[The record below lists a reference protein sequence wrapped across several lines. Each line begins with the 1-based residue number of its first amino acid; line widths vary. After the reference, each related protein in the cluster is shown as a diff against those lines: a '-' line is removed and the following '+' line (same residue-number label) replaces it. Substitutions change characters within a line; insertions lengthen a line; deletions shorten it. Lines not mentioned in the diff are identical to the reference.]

1 MAPPPRRSR
10 AGTAAC
16 VASSID
22 LRSTAI
28 TRSHS
33 SSVVSISVWR
43 DSMPTLLCSTSSP
56 PQRPTASATIA
67 SQSAL
72 WVTSAAKASAWPFSA
87 RMSPTVSSARSF
99 CASTQSTRAPSR
111 AMRIAV
117 ALPLPTPGPRAP
129 APVTIAILPASR
141 SPIGVES
148 SWVLIMLSVR
158 RVRLW
163 SGLVLFAYVT
173 THLANHSLGLVSLDA
188 MEAGR
193 VYFLALWRNPVVSLL
208 LYASLV
214 THVALAFWALYQ
226 RRTLRMPL
234 WEAAQ
239 LALGLAIP
247 PLLVTHIVGT
257 RIAWQVYGVEDAYS
271 RVALT
276 LWALAPDLGS
286 RQVLI
291 VSLAWVHAMIGLHS
305 IVKLRAWY
313 PRAAPWLLG
322 VVVLVPV
329 LAILGF
335 VNGGRQAAALARD
348 PAVRAQMLWHGRAPL
363 TPAETATL
371 VRVREG
377 GFVGYTTLLPATAT
391 AADGRPPGDSHSGRE
406 QDVVVVFA
414 DLRRFTRLAEHRLPY
429 DVVFFL
435 NRYFE
440 AVGGAIQR
448 SCGVANQY
456 TGDGVMAL
464 FGLDVGP
471 EEGCRQALAAAGEMV
486 RSVATLSEALVAD
499 LPEPLRLGIGI
510 HTGPAVVG
518 RMGYADAVYL
528 TAVGDT
534 VHVASRLAPLTQDYD
549 RQLVSSAALARRAGV
564 ATEGLPRHELTLRNR
579 AEPLAVLVVRSA
591 VALAPSEPSRQS
603 GEPPRAGS

>member
-1 MAPPPRRSR
+1 
-10 AGTAAC
+10 
-16 VASSID
+16 
-22 LRSTAI
+22 
-28 TRSHS
+28 
-33 SSVVSISVWR
+33 
-43 DSMPTLLCSTSSP
+43 
-56 PQRPTASATIA
+56 
-67 SQSAL
+67 
-72 WVTSAAKASAWPFSA
+72 
-87 RMSPTVSSARSF
+87 
-99 CASTQSTRAPSR
+99 
-111 AMRIAV
+111 
-117 ALPLPTPGPRAP
+117 
-129 APVTIAILPASR
+129 
-141 SPIGVES
+141 
-148 SWVLIMLSVR
+148 MLSVR

-271 RVALT
+271 RVALS

-291 VSLAWVHAMIGLHS
+291 VGLAWVHAMIGLHS

-322 VVVLVPV
+322 VVVLVPT

-348 PAVRAQMLWHGRAPL
+348 PAVRAQMLWHGRPPL
-363 TPAETATL
+363 TPAEAATL
-371 VRVREG
+371 VGARDR
-377 GFVGYTTLLPATAT
+377 GFVGYTTLLGAVLVARGVRSVLQRRRGLIRVTYPNGRRVIVPVGLSVLEVSRYARIPHASVCGGRGRCSTCRVRIHTTRPQPPPAEAESRVLRRLGVPNDVRLACQLRPTSDLSVTPLLPATAT

-406 QDVVVVFA
+406 QEVVVLFA

-448 SCGVANQY
+448 SGGVANQY

-534 VHVASRLAPLTQDYD
+534 VHVASRLEALTKDYD
-549 RQLVSSAALARRAGV
+549 CELVVSDAVARRAGV

-603 GEPPRAGS
+603 GEPSRAGS

>member
-1 MAPPPRRSR
+1 
-10 AGTAAC
+10 
-16 VASSID
+16 
-22 LRSTAI
+22 
-28 TRSHS
+28 
-33 SSVVSISVWR
+33 
-43 DSMPTLLCSTSSP
+43 
-56 PQRPTASATIA
+56 
-67 SQSAL
+67 
-72 WVTSAAKASAWPFSA
+72 
-87 RMSPTVSSARSF
+87 
-99 CASTQSTRAPSR
+99 R
-111 AMRIAV
+111 AMRIAA

-141 SPIGVES
+141 SPIGLES
-148 SWVLIMLSVR
+148 SWVLIMLSAR

-271 RVALT
+271 RVALS

-291 VSLAWVHAMIGLHS
+291 VGLAWVHAMIGLHS
-305 IVKLRAWY
+305 IAKLRAWY

-322 VVVLVPV
+322 VVVLVPT

-335 VNGGRQAAALARD
+335 VNVGRQAAAVCGGRGRCSTCR
-348 PAVRAQMLWHGRAPL
+348 VRIHTTRPQPP
-363 TPAETATL
+363 PAEAESRVL
-371 VRVREG
+371 RRLGVPSDVRLACQLRPTSDLSV
-377 GFVGYTTLLPATAT
+377 TPLLPATAT

-406 QDVVVVFA
+406 QEVVVLFA

-448 SCGVANQY
+448 SGGVANQY

-471 EEGCRQALAAAGEMV
+471 EEGCRQALVAAGEMV

-534 VHVASRLAPLTQDYD
+534 VHVASRLEALTKDYD
-549 RQLVSSAALARRAGV
+549 CELVVSDAVARRAGV

-603 GEPPRAGS
+603 GEPSRAGS

>member
-1 MAPPPRRSR
+1 
-10 AGTAAC
+10 
-16 VASSID
+16 
-22 LRSTAI
+22 
-28 TRSHS
+28 
-33 SSVVSISVWR
+33 
-43 DSMPTLLCSTSSP
+43 
-56 PQRPTASATIA
+56 
-67 SQSAL
+67 
-72 WVTSAAKASAWPFSA
+72 
-87 RMSPTVSSARSF
+87 
-99 CASTQSTRAPSR
+99 
-111 AMRIAV
+111 
-117 ALPLPTPGPRAP
+117 
-129 APVTIAILPASR
+129 
-141 SPIGVES
+141 
-148 SWVLIMLSVR
+148 MLSAR

-193 VYFLALWRNPVVSLL
+193 VYFLALWRNPLVSLL
-208 LYASLV
+208 LYASLI
-214 THVALAFWALYQ
+214 THVVLAFWTLYE
-226 RRTLRMPL
+226 RRTLRMPA

-239 LALGLAIP
+239 LVLGLAIP

-271 RVALT
+271 RVALS

-291 VSLAWVHAMIGLHS
+291 VGLAWVHATIGLHS

-363 TPAETATL
+363 TPAEAATL
-371 VRVREG
+371 VRARDR
-377 GFVGYTTLLPATAT
+377 GFVGYTTLLGAVLLARGVRSVLQRRRGLIRVTYPNGRRVIVPVGLSVLEVSRYARVPHASVCGGRGRCSTCRVRIQTARPQPPPDETESRVLRRLGVPHDVRLACQLRPTSDLSVSPLLPATAT
-391 AADGRPPGDSHSGRE
+391 AADGRPPDDSNRGRE
-406 QDVVVVFA
+406 QDVVVIFA

-448 SCGVANQY
+448 SGGVANQY

-486 RSVATLSEALVAD
+486 RSVATLSDSLIAD
-499 LPEPLRLGIGI
+499 LPEPLRIGIGI

-518 RMGYADAVYL
+518 RMGYGDAVYL

-534 VHVASRLAPLTQDYD
+534 VHVASRLEALTKDYD
-549 RQLVSSAALARRAGV
+549 CELVVSEAVARRAGV
-564 ATEGLPRHELTLRNR
+564 STEGLPRHELTLRNR
-579 AEPLAVLVVRSA
+579 AEPLTILVVRSA
-591 VALAPSEPSRQS
+591 VALMPSEPSRAG
-603 GEPPRAGS
+603 GEPSRAEEGA

>member
-22 LRSTAI
+22 LRFTTI

-33 SSVVSISVWR
+33 CSVVSISVWR
-43 DSMPTLLCSTSSP
+43 DSIPTSLC
-56 PQRPTASATIA
+56 
-67 SQSAL
+67 
-72 WVTSAAKASAWPFSA
+72 PFSA
-87 RMSPTVSSARSF
+87 WIEATVSSALDF

-111 AMRIAV
+111 AMRIAA
-117 ALPLPTPGPRAP
+117 ALPLPTPGPREP

-148 SWVLIMLSVR
+148 SWVLIMPSAR
-158 RVRLW
+158 RIRLW

-173 THLANHSLGLVSLDA
+173 MHLANHSLGLVSLDA

-193 VYFLALWRNPVVSLL
+193 VYFLALWRNPLISLL
-208 LYASLV
+208 LYGSLI
-214 THVALAFWALYQ
+214 THVVLAFWALYE

-239 LALGLAIP
+239 LALGLATP

-291 VSLAWVHAMIGLHS
+291 VSLAWLHAMIGLHS

-348 PAVRAQMLWHGRAPL
+348 PAVRAQMLWHGRPPL
-363 TPAETATL
+363 TPAEAATL
-371 VRVREG
+371 VRARDP
-377 GFVGYTTLLPATAT
+377 GFVGYPTLPGAVL
-391 AADGRPPGDSHSGRE
+391 RPPGDSHSGRE
-406 QDVVVVFA
+406 QEVVVLFA

-448 SCGVANQY
+448 SGGVANQY

-471 EEGCRQALAAAGEMV
+471 EEGCRQALTAAAEMV
-486 RSVATLSEALVAD
+486 RSVATLSESLAAD
-499 LPEPLRLGIGI
+499 LPEPLRIGIGI

-534 VHVASRLAPLTQDYD
+534 VHVASRLEALTKDYD
-549 RQLVSSAALARRAGV
+549 CELVR
-564 ATEGLPRHELTLRNR
+564 
-579 AEPLAVLVVRSA
+579 
-591 VALAPSEPSRQS
+591 
-603 GEPPRAGS
+603 

>member
-1 MAPPPRRSR
+1 
-10 AGTAAC
+10 
-16 VASSID
+16 
-22 LRSTAI
+22 
-28 TRSHS
+28 
-33 SSVVSISVWR
+33 
-43 DSMPTLLCSTSSP
+43 
-56 PQRPTASATIA
+56 
-67 SQSAL
+67 
-72 WVTSAAKASAWPFSA
+72 
-87 RMSPTVSSARSF
+87 
-99 CASTQSTRAPSR
+99 
-111 AMRIAV
+111 
-117 ALPLPTPGPRAP
+117 GPRAP

-148 SWVLIMLSVR
+148 SRLLLIPSVR
-158 RVRLW
+158 RARLW
-163 SGLVLFAYVT
+163 SGLVPFAYVT

-257 RIAWQVYGVEDAYS
+257 RIAWQVHGVEDAYS
-271 RVALT
+271 RVALS

-291 VSLAWVHAMIGLHS
+291 VGLAWVHAMIGLHS

-313 PRAAPWLLG
+313 ERAAPWLLG

-335 VNGGRQAAALARD
+335 VNGGRQAAALAHD

-363 TPAETATL
+363 TPAEAATL
-371 VRVREG
+371 VRARVLRRLGVPHDVRLACQLRPTSDLS
-377 GFVGYTTLLPATAT
+377 VTPLLPATAT

-448 SCGVANQY
+448 SGGVANQY

-464 FGLDVGP
+464 FGLDVRP
-471 EEGCRQALAAAGEMV
+471 EEGLRQ
-486 RSVATLSEALVAD
+486 
-499 LPEPLRLGIGI
+499 P
-510 HTGPAVVG
+510 
-518 RMGYADAVYL
+518 
-528 TAVGDT
+528 
-534 VHVASRLAPLTQDYD
+534 
-549 RQLVSSAALARRAGV
+549 
-564 ATEGLPRHELTLRNR
+564 
-579 AEPLAVLVVRSA
+579 
-591 VALAPSEPSRQS
+591 
-603 GEPPRAGS
+603 

>member
-1 MAPPPRRSR
+1 
-10 AGTAAC
+10 
-16 VASSID
+16 
-22 LRSTAI
+22 
-28 TRSHS
+28 
-33 SSVVSISVWR
+33 
-43 DSMPTLLCSTSSP
+43 MP
-56 PQRPTASATIA
+56 SA
-67 SQSAL
+67 
-72 WVTSAAKASAWPFSA
+72 
-87 RMSPTVSSARSF
+87 
-99 CASTQSTRAPSR
+99 
-111 AMRIAV
+111 
-117 ALPLPTPGPRAP
+117 
-129 APVTIAILPASR
+129 
-141 SPIGVES
+141 
-148 SWVLIMLSVR
+148 R

-193 VYFLALWRNPVVSLL
+193 VYFLALWRNPLLSLL
-208 LYASLV
+208 LYGSLV
-214 THVALAFWALYQ
+214 THVMLAFWALYQ

-271 RVALT
+271 RVALS

-291 VSLAWVHAMIGLHS
+291 VGLAWVHAMIGLHS

-322 VVVLVPV
+322 LVVLVPV

-348 PAVRAQMLWHGRAPL
+348 PAVRTQMLWHGRAPL
-363 TPAETATL
+363 TPAEAATL
-371 VRVREG
+371 VRIREG
-377 GFVGYTTLLPATAT
+377 GFVGYTTLLGAVLVARGVRSVRQRRRGLIRVTYPNGRRVIVPVGLSVLEVSRYARIPHASVCGGRGRCSTCRVRIQTARPQPPPDETESRVLRRLGMPHDVRLACQLRPTSDLGVTPLLPATAT

-448 SCGVANQY
+448 SGGVANQY

-471 EEGCRQALAAAGEMV
+471 EEGCRQALTAAAEMV
-486 RSVATLSEALVAD
+486 RSVATLSESLAAD
-499 LPEPLRLGIGI
+499 LPEPLRIGIGI

-518 RMGYADAVYL
+518 RMGYGDAVYL

-534 VHVASRLAPLTQDYD
+534 VHVASRLEALTKDYD
-549 RQLVSSAALARRAGV
+549 CELVVSEMVARRAGV
-564 ATEGLPRHELTLRNR
+564 STEGLPRHELTLRNR
-579 AEPLAVLVVRSA
+579 AEPLSMLVVRSA
-591 VALAPSEPSRQS
+591 VALAPSEPSRAGGEASRTS
-603 GEPPRAGS
+603 GGP

>member
-1 MAPPPRRSR
+1 
-10 AGTAAC
+10 
-16 VASSID
+16 
-22 LRSTAI
+22 
-28 TRSHS
+28 
-33 SSVVSISVWR
+33 
-43 DSMPTLLCSTSSP
+43 MPTLLCSTSSP

-99 CASTQSTRAPSR
+99 CTSTQSTRAPSR
-111 AMRIAV
+111 AMRIAA

-193 VYFLALWRNPVVSLL
+193 VYFLAIWRNPLGSLL
-208 LYASLV
+208 LYGALV

-271 RVALT
+271 RVALS

-291 VSLAWVHAMIGLHS
+291 VGLAWVHAMIGLHS

-322 VVVLVPV
+322 VVVLVPA

-348 PAVRAQMLWHGRAPL
+348 PAVRAQMLWHGRPPL
-363 TPAETATL
+363 TPAEAAP
-371 VRVREG
+371 
-377 GFVGYTTLLPATAT
+377 LLPATAT
-391 AADGRPPGDSHSGRE
+391 AADGRTPGDSHSGRE
-406 QDVVVVFA
+406 QEVVVLFA

-448 SCGVANQY
+448 SGGVANQY

-534 VHVASRLAPLTQDYD
+534 VHVASRLEALTKDYD
-549 RQLVSSAALARRAGV
+549 CELVVSDAVARRAGV

-603 GEPPRAGS
+603 GEPSRAGS